1 MHKVLRFENDIEVIA
16 PDDGSAVRYSEE
28 AVKRVEDFFSLLVF
42 GQNEWAG
49 QPFVL
54 LPWERQ
60 AIRSFYGV
68 QVQDE
73 DGLWVRYRRY
83 LYTELPKKNGK
94 SELSAGLGL
103 YHLLADGEMRPHVG
117 VFAADKTNADIIYQ
131 AAKYM
136 VEHTAMSQPEHAPLV
151 WCRDSVREIR
161 TRSGGI
167 LKVYSADADTKHG
180 YSFSAIIFDELHAQ
194 PNRRLWDVLTAGS
207 NAARRQQ
214 AVIVLTTAGDDPDRR
229 SIGWE
234 IHEKCRRIL
243 EWRSQVFHAAAA
255 EQNLYF
261 LSRAT
266 KSTKKCPSRDLC
278 RADDAERLE
287 PRGVPAADSFP
298 CRGNVPGA
306 SISLREDDA
315 GPCDSRQRREYG
327 QADVG
332 SVAPQGPA
340 EGGTA
345 AGAAARAGQFTCP
358 SEYEIEGAPAKLER
372 SELSGVDAGPCGE
385 CGVEKEAAPMSM
397 VREAQS
403 PAAASRP
410 CPDFSY
416 TNPSYAKNS
425 PQQNK
430 EQENTKQEQHN
441 PPKSPLWAERDARE
455 RHFDPALESAVLS
468 WLRYKSERGEM
479 YKPTGLQTLLKRIEN
494 KASAFGAAAVVDII
508 EQSMSANWQ
517 GIVWDKLKKSAPAA
531 PVRRFWE

>member
-1 MHKVLRFENDIEVIA
+1 MA
-16 PDDGSAVRYSEE
+16 
-28 AVKRVEDFFSLLVF
+28 
-42 GQNEWAG
+42 
-49 QPFVL
+49 
-54 LPWERQ
+54 ERQ
-60 AIRSFYGV
+60 LEIVESEGFTVVYNDLI
-68 QVQDE
+68 QDSR
-73 DGLWVRYRRY
+73 LRLQTRAV
-83 LYTELPKKNGK
+83 LVLMLSKPKNW
-94 SELSAGLGL
+94 
-103 YHLLADGEMRPHVG
+103 D
-117 VFAADKTNADIIYQ
+117 F
-131 AAKYM
+131 
-136 VEHTAMSQPEHAPLV
+136 
-151 WCRDSVREIR
+151 SVRGMAAIAGVTKDTMARMLNELIEAGYVQR
-161 TRSGGI
+161 KEQSREGGKFGKGGFMVSGRPQ
-167 LKVYSADADTKHG
+167 
-180 YSFSAIIFDELHAQ
+180 F
-194 PNRRLWDVLTAGS
+194 
-207 NAARRQQ
+207 
-214 AVIVLTTAGDDPDRR
+214 AVPEPGEGETPPGGA
-229 SIGWE
+229 
-234 IHEKCRRIL
+234 
-243 EWRSQVFHAAAA
+243 
-255 EQNLYF
+255 LYF

-315 GPCDSRQRREYG
+315 GPCGSRRRREYG

-332 SVAPQGPA
+332 SAAPQGPA

-345 AGAAARAGQFTCP
+345 AGAAARAGEFISP
-358 SEYEIEGAPAKLER
+358 SEYEMEGVPDANQRSVCGGEKVPAKLER

-430 EQENTKQEQHN
+430 EQENTKQEQHT
-441 PPKSPLWAERDARE
+441 PPKSPLWAERKARE

-479 YKPTGLQTLLKRIEN
+479 YKPTGLQTLLTRIEN